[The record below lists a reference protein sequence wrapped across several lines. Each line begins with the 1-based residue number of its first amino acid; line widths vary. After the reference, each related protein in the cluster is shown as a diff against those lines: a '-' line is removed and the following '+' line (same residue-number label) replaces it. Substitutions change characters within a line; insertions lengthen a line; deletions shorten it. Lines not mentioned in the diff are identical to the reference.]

1 MVIIQIYVPKTL
13 SKIRFIRIPQTGSK
27 QLTPRRQA
35 VLEKSLD
42 TPMALDEDAF
52 EKRTYAKVTRRIVPF
67 LMLCYLVA
75 YLDRVNVG
83 FAKLQMS
90 TDLHF
95 SDTVYGLGAGIFFI
109 AYFLVE
115 IPSNIILHKVGA
127 RLWIARIMITW
138 GIISSGMAFVTT
150 PTGFYVMRFLL
161 GLAEAG
167 FYPGVILYLS
177 YWYPSHR
184 RGKMFAAFAMAVPL
198 SGLIGGPLSGFLLHA
213 FTGATG
219 FAGWQWLFFLEG
231 IPSILVGLAAFFV
244 LTDSVDKAKWLSNEE
259 RQLVSTQIRADAT
272 HHVEHSMR
280 EVFTNGRI
288 WLLTGIYFCLICGF
302 YTVGF
307 WLPTLVSSTGV
318 KDPLT
323 IGLLTAIPY
332 GAAVI
337 TMWLVSRNADRTRAR
352 RLHLVFVSVLGGVGL
367 IASALFGHDPVL
379 AMIGLTLAA
388 MGGLS
393 TLPMFWSLPTAFLG
407 GAAAAAG
414 IALINSVGN
423 LAGFAGPYFIGFMK
437 DLTHSIN
444 TGLYTMAAALI
455 LGALL
460 VFILPSKVVDR

>member
-1 MVIIQIYVPKTL
+1 ML
-13 SKIRFIRIPQTGSK
+13 EQTVGVVAHSD
-27 QLTPRRQA
+27 QT
-35 VLEKSLD
+35 E
-42 TPMALDEDAF
+42 F
-52 EKRTYAKVTRRIVPF
+52 EARTYAKVTRRIVPF

-115 IPSNIILHKVGA
+115 IPSNIILHRVGA
-127 RLWIARIMITW
+127 RLWMARIMITW

-150 PTGFYVMRFLL
+150 PTQFYVMRFLL

-198 SGLIGGPLSGFLLHA
+198 SGLIGGPVSGWLLHT
-213 FTGATG
+213 FSGAMG
-219 FAGWQWLFFLEG
+219 LAGWQWLFFVEG
-231 IPSILVGLAAFFV
+231 LPSIAVGLAAFVV
-244 LTDSVDKAKWLSNEE
+244 LTDGIKKAKWLSAAE
-259 RQLVSTQIRADAT
+259 RALLEAQIGADSA
-272 HHVEHSMR
+272 HKADHSLR
-280 EVFTNGRI
+280 EVFTNGRV
-288 WLLTGIYFCLICGF
+288 WLLTAIYFCMICGF

-307 WLPTLVSSTGV
+307 WLPTLIASTGV
-318 KDPLT
+318 KDPLM

-332 GAAVI
+332 AGAVI
-337 TMWLVSRNADRTRAR
+337 TMGLVSRSADRR
-352 RLHLVFVSVLGGVGL
+352 RERRWHLAFVAVLGGVGL
-367 IASALFGHDPVL
+367 IASALFGDQPVL

-388 MGGLS
+388 MGALS

-407 GAAAAAG
+407 GSAAAAG

-437 DLTHSIN
+437 DLTHSTN
-444 TGLYTMAAALI
+444 TGLYTMAGALM

-460 VFILPSKVVDR
+460 TFLVPARIVNR

>member
-1 MVIIQIYVPKTL
+1 MLGQSSVGIIEA
-13 SKIRFIRIPQTGSK
+13 S
-27 QLTPRRQA
+27 
-35 VLEKSLD
+35 D
-42 TPMALDEDAF
+42 TPAF
-52 EKRTYAKVTRRIVPF
+52 EARTYAKVTRRIVPF

-90 TDLHF
+90 SDLHF

-115 IPSNIILHKVGA
+115 IPSNIILHRVGA
-127 RLWIARIMITW
+127 RLWMARIMITW

-150 PTGFYVMRFLL
+150 PTAFYVMRFLL

-198 SGLIGGPLSGFLLHA
+198 SGLVGGPLSGYLLHT
-213 FTGATG
+213 FTGAMG
-219 FAGWQWLFFLEG
+219 LAGWQWLFFLEG
-231 IPSILVGLAAFFV
+231 LPSILVGIAAFLV
-244 LTDSVDKAKWLSNEE
+244 LTDGISKAKWLTAEE
-259 RQLVSTQIRADAT
+259 RALLEARIGVDSAHKAD
-272 HHVEHSMR
+272 HSLR
-280 EVFTNGRI
+280 EVFTNGRV
-288 WLLTGIYFCLICGF
+288 WLLTAIYFCLICGF

-307 WLPTLVSSTGV
+307 WLPTLISSTGI
-318 KDPLT
+318 KDPLM

-332 GAAVI
+332 AGAVL
-337 TMWLVSRNADRTRAR
+337 TMALVSRSADRR
-352 RLHLVFVSVLGGVGL
+352 RERRWHLAFVAVLGGVGL
-367 IASALFGHDPVL
+367 IASALFGDQPVL

-388 MGGLS
+388 MGALS

-407 GAAAAAG
+407 GSAAAAG

-437 DLTHSIN
+437 DLTHSTN
-444 TGLYTMAAALI
+444 TGLYTMAGALI

-460 VFILPSKVVDR
+460 TFLVPGRIVNR

>member
-1 MVIIQIYVPKTL
+1 VLQESVEIVETGGK
-13 SKIRFIRIPQTGSK
+13 QT
-27 QLTPRRQA
+27 
-35 VLEKSLD
+35 
-42 TPMALDEDAF
+42 F
-52 EKRTYAKVTRRIVPF
+52 EASTYAKVTRRIVPF

-90 TDLHF
+90 SDLHL

-115 IPSNIILHKVGA
+115 IPSNIILHRVGA
-127 RLWIARIMITW
+127 RLWMARIMITW

-150 PTGFYVMRFLL
+150 PTQFYVMRFLL

-184 RGKMFAAFAMAVPL
+184 RGKMFAAFAMAVPV

-213 FTGATG
+213 LSGAMG
-219 FAGWQWLFFLEG
+219 YAGWQWLFFVEG
-231 IPSILVGLAAFFV
+231 LPSIVVGFAAFVV
-244 LTDSVDKAKWLSNEE
+244 LTDGIKKANWLSAEE
-259 RQLVSTQIRADAT
+259 RALLEEQIAADSVHKA
-272 HHVEHSMR
+272 EHSLR
-280 EVFTNGRI
+280 EVFTNGRV
-288 WLLTGIYFCLICGF
+288 WLLTAIYFCLICGF

-307 WLPTLVSSTGV
+307 WLPTLIASTGV
-318 KDPLT
+318 KDPLM
-323 IGLLTAIPY
+323 IGLLTTIPY
-332 GAAVI
+332 AAAVV
-337 TMWLVSRNADRTRAR
+337 TMGLASRSADRR
-352 RLHLVFVSVLGGVGL
+352 RERRWHLAFVAVLGGVGL
-367 IASALFGHDPVL
+367 IASAMCGDQPVL
-379 AMIGLTLAA
+379 AMFGLTLAA
-388 MGGLS
+388 AGALS

-407 GAAAAAG
+407 GSAAAAG

-437 DLTHSIN
+437 DLTHSTNI
-444 TGLYTMAAALI
+444 GLYTMAGALM

-460 VFILPSKVVDR
+460 TFFVPARIVNR

>member
-1 MVIIQIYVPKTL
+1 
-13 SKIRFIRIPQTGSK
+13 
-27 QLTPRRQA
+27 

-42 TPMALDEDAF
+42 SRLALDRSGF
-52 EKRTYAKVTRRIVPF
+52 ETRTYAKVTRRIVPF
-67 LMLCYLVA
+67 LMICYLVA

-127 RLWIARIMITW
+127 RLWMARIMITW
-138 GIISSGMAFVTT
+138 GIISSAMAFVTT
-150 PTGFYVMRFLL
+150 PTAFYVMRFLL

-198 SGLIGGPLSGFLLHA
+198 SGLIGGPLSGYLLHT
-213 FTGATG
+213 FTGASG

-231 IPSILVGLAAFFV
+231 IPSILVGIAAFFV
-244 LTDSVDKAKWLSNEE
+244 LTDGIDKAKWLTTEE
-259 RQLVSTQIRADAT
+259 RTMLSEQIREDRM
-272 HHVEHSMR
+272 HHAEQSIR
-280 EVFTNGRI
+280 QVFTNGRV

-307 WLPTLVSSTGV
+307 WLPTLISSTGV
-318 KDPLT
+318 TDPLM

-332 GAAVI
+332 GAAML
-337 TMWLVSRNADRTRAR
+337 TMWLVSRNADRTRER
-352 RLHLVFVSVLGGVGL
+352 RLHLVFVALLGSVGL
-367 IASALFGHDPVL
+367 IASALFGHQPVL
-379 AMIGLTLAA
+379 AMIALTVAA

-393 TLPMFWSLPTAFLG
+393 TLPMFWSMPTAFLG

-437 DLTHSIN
+437 DMTHSIN
-444 TGLYTMAAALI
+444 TGLYTMAGALA

-460 VFILPSKVVDR
+460 VFLVPAKVVNR

>member
-1 MVIIQIYVPKTL
+1 VVEPSVSVIEA
-13 SKIRFIRIPQTGSK
+13 S
-27 QLTPRRQA
+27 
-35 VLEKSLD
+35 
-42 TPMALDEDAF
+42 DERAF
-52 EKRTYAKVTRRIVPF
+52 EARTYAKVTRRIVPF

-90 TDLHF
+90 SDLHF

-109 AYFLVE
+109 SYFLVE
-115 IPSNIILHKVGA
+115 IPSNIILHRVGA
-127 RLWIARIMITW
+127 RLWMARIMITW

-150 PTGFYVMRFLL
+150 PTAFYVMRFLL

-198 SGLIGGPLSGFLLHA
+198 SGLIGGPLSGYLLHS
-213 FTGATG
+213 FSGSMG

-231 IPSILVGLAAFFV
+231 LPSIAVGLAAFWV
-244 LTDSVDKAKWLSNEE
+244 LTDGIKKAKWLNADE
-259 RQLVSTQIRADAT
+259 RALLEANIRKDSAHKAD
-272 HHVEHSMR
+272 HSLR
-280 EVFTNGRI
+280 QVFTNGRV
-288 WLLTGIYFCLICGF
+288 WLLTAIYFCMICGF

-307 WLPTLVSSTGV
+307 WLPTLISSTGV

-332 GAAVI
+332 AAAVI
-337 TMWLVSRNADRTRAR
+337 TMGLVSRSADRR
-352 RLHLVFVSVLGGVGL
+352 RERRWHLAFVAVLGGVGL
-367 IASALFGHDPVL
+367 IASAMFGNHPVL

-407 GAAAAAG
+407 GSAAAAG

-437 DLTHSIN
+437 DLTHSTN
-444 TGLYTMAAALI
+444 TGLYTMAGALI

-460 VFILPSKVVDR
+460 TFIVPARIVNR

>member
-1 MVIIQIYVPKTL
+1 M
-13 SKIRFIRIPQTGSK
+13 
-27 QLTPRRQA
+27 
-35 VLEKSLD
+35 LEKSLD
-42 TPMALDEDAF
+42 SPLTPDDSGF
-52 EKRTYAKVTRRIVPF
+52 ETRTYAKVTRRIVPF
-67 LMLCYLVA
+67 LMICYLVA

-127 RLWIARIMITW
+127 RLWMARIMITW
-138 GIISSGMAFVTT
+138 GIISSAMAFVTT
-150 PTGFYVMRFLL
+150 PTAFYVMRFLL

-177 YWYPSHR
+177 YWYPSQR

-198 SGLIGGPLSGFLLHA
+198 SGLIGGPLSGYLLHT
-213 FTGATG
+213 FSGATG

-231 IPSILVGLAAFFV
+231 IPSILVGIAAFFV
-244 LTDSVDKAKWLSNEE
+244 LTDGIDKAKWLTSEE
-259 RQLVSTQIRADAT
+259 RTLLSEQIRADAA
-272 HHVEHSMR
+272 HHAPHSMR
-280 EVFTNGRI
+280 QIFTNGRV
-288 WLLTGIYFCLICGF
+288 WLLTGIYFCMICGF

-307 WLPTLVSSTGV
+307 WLPTLISSTGV
-318 KDPLT
+318 TDPLM

-332 GAAVI
+332 GAAML
-337 TMWLVSRNADRTRAR
+337 TMWLVSRNADRTRER
-352 RLHLVFVSVLGGVGL
+352 RLHLVFVALLGSVGL
-367 IASALFGHDPVL
+367 VASAVFGHQPVL
-379 AMIGLTLAA
+379 AMIALTVAA

-437 DLTHSIN
+437 DMTHSIN
-444 TGLYTMAAALI
+444 TGLYTMAGALA

-460 VFILPSKVVDR
+460 VFLVPAKVVNR

>member
-1 MVIIQIYVPKTL
+1 MLQESVGIIEA
-13 SKIRFIRIPQTGSK
+13 G
-27 QLTPRRQA
+27 
-35 VLEKSLD
+35 EK
-42 TPMALDEDAF
+42 DAF
-52 EKRTYAKVTRRIVPF
+52 EARTYAKVTRRIVPF

-90 TDLHF
+90 SDLHF

-115 IPSNIILHKVGA
+115 IPSNIILHRVGA
-127 RLWIARIMITW
+127 RLWMARIMITW

-150 PTGFYVMRFLL
+150 PTAFYVMRFLL

-184 RGKMFAAFAMAVPL
+184 RGKMFAAFAMAVPV
-198 SGLIGGPLSGFLLHA
+198 SGLIGGPLSGYLLHA
-213 FTGATG
+213 LSGAMG
-219 FAGWQWLFFLEG
+219 YAGWQWLFFVEG
-231 IPSILVGLAAFFV
+231 LPSIVVGIAAFVV
-244 LTDSVDKAKWLSNEE
+244 LTDGIKKAKWLNAEE
-259 RQLVSTQIRADAT
+259 RALLEEQIAADSA
-272 HHVEHSMR
+272 HKAEHSLR
-280 EVFTNGRI
+280 EVFTNGRV
-288 WLLTGIYFCLICGF
+288 WLVTTIYFCLICGF

-307 WLPTLVSSTGV
+307 WLPTLIASTGV

-323 IGLLTAIPY
+323 IGLLTTIPY
-332 GAAVI
+332 AAAVV
-337 TMWLVSRNADRTRAR
+337 TMALASRSADRR
-352 RLHLVFVSVLGGVGL
+352 RERRWHLAFVSVLGGVGL
-367 IASALFGHDPVL
+367 IASAMFGGQPVL
-379 AMIGLTLAA
+379 AMIGLTIAA
-388 MGGLS
+388 AGALS

-407 GAAAAAG
+407 GSAAAAG

-437 DLTHSIN
+437 DLTHSTN
-444 TGLYTMAAALI
+444 TGLYTMAGALI

-460 VFILPSKVVDR
+460 TFLVPARVVNR

>member
-1 MVIIQIYVPKTL
+1 MLDKTINL
-13 SKIRFIRIPQTGSK
+13 TGSNS
-27 QLTPRRQA
+27 
-35 VLEKSLD
+35 ES
-42 TPMALDEDAF
+42 AF
-52 EKRTYAKVTRRIVPF
+52 EERTYAKVTKRIVPF
-67 LMLCYLVA
+67 LMICYLVA

-90 TDLHF
+90 ADLHF

-127 RLWIARIMITW
+127 RLWMARIMITW

-150 PTGFYVMRFLL
+150 PTAFYVMRFLL

-177 YWYPSHR
+177 YWYPSRR

-198 SGLIGGPLSGFLLHA
+198 SGLIGGPLSGFLLHT
-213 FTGATG
+213 FTGQSG

-231 IPSILVGLAAFFV
+231 IPSILVGIAAFFV
-244 LTDSVDKAKWLSNEE
+244 LTDGIDKAKWLTPEE
-259 RQLVSTQIRADAT
+259 RTLLSEQIRADAT
-272 HHVEHSMR
+272 HHAGHSMR
-280 EVFTNGRI
+280 EIFTNGRV
-288 WLLTGIYFCLICGF
+288 WLLTAIYFCMICGF

-307 WLPTLVSSTGV
+307 WLPTLISSTGV
-318 KDPLT
+318 TDPLI

-337 TMWLVSRNADRTRAR
+337 TMWLVSRNADRTRER
-352 RLHLVFVSVLGGVGL
+352 RLHLVFVAVLGSVGL
-367 IASALFGHDPVL
+367 IASAMVGHHPVL
-379 AMIGLTLAA
+379 AMIALTLAA

-393 TLPMFWSLPTAFLG
+393 TLPMFWSMPTAFLG

-437 DLTHSIN
+437 DMTHSIN
-444 TGLYTMAAALI
+444 TGLYTMAGAML

-460 VFILPSKVVDR
+460 VFIVPAKVVNR

>member
-1 MVIIQIYVPKTL
+1 M
-13 SKIRFIRIPQTGSK
+13 
-27 QLTPRRQA
+27 
-35 VLEKSLD
+35 LEKSRDSRL
-42 TPMALDEDAF
+42 ALDHSGF
-52 EKRTYAKVTRRIVPF
+52 ETRTYAKVTRRIVPF
-67 LMLCYLVA
+67 LMICYLVA

-83 FAKLQMS
+83 FAKLQMA

-127 RLWIARIMITW
+127 RLWMARIMITW
-138 GIISSGMAFVTT
+138 GIISSAMAFVTT
-150 PTGFYVMRFLL
+150 PTAFYVMRFLL

-198 SGLIGGPLSGFLLHA
+198 SGLIGGPLSGYLLHT
-213 FTGATG
+213 FTGASG

-231 IPSILVGLAAFFV
+231 IPSILVGIAAFFV
-244 LTDSVDKAKWLSNEE
+244 LTDGIDKAKWLSTEE
-259 RQLVSTQIRADAT
+259 RALLSEQIRADTA
-272 HHVEHSMR
+272 HHAEHSLR
-280 EVFTNGRI
+280 QVFTNGRV
-288 WLLTGIYFCLICGF
+288 WLLTGIYFCMICGF

-307 WLPTLVSSTGV
+307 WLPTLILSTGV
-318 KDPLT
+318 TDPLT

-332 GAAVI
+332 GAAML
-337 TMWLVSRNADRTRAR
+337 TMWLVSRNADRTRER
-352 RLHLVFVSVLGGVGL
+352 RLHLVFVALLGSVGL
-367 IASALFGHDPVL
+367 IASALFGHQPVL
-379 AMIGLTLAA
+379 AMIALTVAA

-393 TLPMFWSLPTAFLG
+393 TLPMFWSLPTSFLG

-437 DLTHSIN
+437 DTTHSIN
-444 TGLYTMAAALI
+444 TGLYTMAGALV

-460 VFILPSKVVDR
+460 VFLLPAKVVNR

>member
-1 MVIIQIYVPKTL
+1 
-13 SKIRFIRIPQTGSK
+13 
-27 QLTPRRQA
+27 

-42 TPMALDEDAF
+42 SRLALDHSGF
-52 EKRTYAKVTRRIVPF
+52 EARTYAKVTRRIVPF
-67 LMLCYLVA
+67 LMICYLVA

-127 RLWIARIMITW
+127 RLWMARIMITW
-138 GIISSGMAFVTT
+138 GIISSAMAFVTT
-150 PTGFYVMRFLL
+150 PTAFYVMRFLL

-198 SGLIGGPLSGFLLHA
+198 SGLIGGPLSGYLLHT
-213 FTGATG
+213 FTGASG

-231 IPSILVGLAAFFV
+231 IPSIIVGIAAFFV
-244 LTDSVDKAKWLSNEE
+244 LTDGIDKAKWLTTEE
-259 RQLVSTQIRADAT
+259 RTLLSEQIRADTT
-272 HHVEHSMR
+272 HHAEHSMR
-280 EVFTNGRI
+280 QIFTNGRV
-288 WLLTGIYFCLICGF
+288 WLLTGIYFCMICGF

-307 WLPTLVSSTGV
+307 WLPTLISSTGV
-318 KDPLT
+318 TDPLT

-332 GAAVI
+332 GAAML
-337 TMWLVSRNADRTRAR
+337 TMWLVSRNADRTRER
-352 RLHLVFVSVLGGVGL
+352 RLHLVFVALLGSVGL
-367 IASALFGHDPVL
+367 IASAVFGHQPVL
-379 AMIGLTLAA
+379 AMIALTVAA

-437 DLTHSIN
+437 DMTHSIN
-444 TGLYTMAAALI
+444 TGLYTMAGALA

-460 VFILPSKVVDR
+460 VFLLPAKVVNR

>member
-1 MVIIQIYVPKTL
+1 M
-13 SKIRFIRIPQTGSK
+13 
-27 QLTPRRQA
+27 
-35 VLEKSLD
+35 LEKTFDSPL
-42 TPMALDEDAF
+42 ALDRSAF
-52 EKRTYAKVTRRIVPF
+52 EARTYAKVTRRIVPF
-67 LMLCYLVA
+67 LMICYLVA

-127 RLWIARIMITW
+127 RLWMARIMITW
-138 GIISSGMAFVTT
+138 GIISSGMAFITT
-150 PTGFYVMRFLL
+150 PTAFYVMRFLL

-198 SGLIGGPLSGFLLHA
+198 SGLIGGPVSGYLLHT
-213 FTGATG
+213 FSGASG
-219 FAGWQWLFFLEG
+219 LAGWQWLFLLEG
-231 IPSILVGLAAFFV
+231 VPSILVGIAAFFV
-244 LTDSVDKAKWLSNEE
+244 LTDGIDKAKWLSADE
-259 RQLVSTQIRADAT
+259 RALLSEQIRVDAT
-272 HHVEHSMR
+272 HHEGHSMKGI
-280 EVFTNGRI
+280 FTNGRV
-288 WLLTGIYFCLICGF
+288 WLLTAIYFCMICGF

-318 KDPLT
+318 TDPLT

-337 TMWLVSRNADRTRAR
+337 TMWLVSRHADRTRAR
-352 RLHLVFVSVLGGVGL
+352 RLHLVFVSTLGAVGL
-367 IASALFGHDPVL
+367 IASAVFGHQPIL
-379 AMIGLTLAA
+379 AMVGLTLAA

-444 TGLYTMAAALI
+444 TGLYTMAGAMLF
-455 LGALL
+455 GALL
-460 VFILPSKVVDR
+460 VLFLPAKIVDR